1 MTAHPPE
8 APARPAQGLSFEQ
21 SVPCSLAHRRAI
33 GEVFVADSLQD
44 EDGDIHLALQ
54 LPRAHTLW
62 FDRAVARHDTFS
74 VAEAARQ
81 GSFVA
86 IHRHL
91 GVPVGLPFTLQ
102 RFAFRVP
109 DLAPYA
115 DDGASPLEG
124 VLRYR
129 VGDRKKRGAD
139 FSELSLEGEVTVDG
153 ATAMTLTADVVF
165 MPAEDYEA
173 LRAFQLSRKPAARTA
188 TAPADAPAPLEPS
201 EVGRLD
207 RRNVVIADTGASGD
221 GGTRF
226 AYAVDRTHPSFFD
239 HDYDHV
245 PGPFIVEGFRQAAA
259 VAAHRAGALASPAA
273 AVVACSTHFTGFGE
287 FGSDLECSASE
298 PEDLGAG
305 RVAVD
310 VGLHQ
315 FGKRL
320 AEGRIELA
328 PHPER

>member
-1 MTAHPPE
+1 MTAPIAEP
-8 APARPAQGLSFEQ
+8 PARPVESLSFEQ
-21 SVPCSLAHRRAI
+21 SVPCSIAHRRAI
-33 GEVFVADSLQD
+33 GEVFVTDSVQA
-44 EDGDIHLALQ
+44 EDGDVFLAIQ
-54 LPRAHTLW
+54 LPRAHSLW
-62 FDRAVARHDTFS
+62 FDRTVARHDTFS

-91 GVPVGLPFTLQ
+91 GVAVGLPFTLQ
-102 RFAFRVP
+102 RFAFDVP

-115 DDGASPLEG
+115 DDGATPLEG

-129 VGDRKKRGAD
+129 VADQNKRGSD
-139 FSELSLEGEVTVDG
+139 FSELTLRGEVSIGG

-173 LRAFQLSRKPAARTA
+173 LRAFQLSRKPATPPEAVPTPEPLS
-188 TAPADAPAPLEPS
+188 PAQ
-201 EVGRLD
+201 VGRLD
-207 RRNVVIADTGASGD
+207 RRNVVIADSDSPDED
-221 GGTRF
+221 GRTRF

-259 VAAHRAGALASPAA
+259 VTAHRSGALDSPEA

-287 FGSDLECSASE
+287 FGSLLECAVSE
-298 PEDLGAG
+298 PVRVAG
-305 RVAVD
+305 GRIAVD
-310 VGLHQ
+310 VGLYQ
-315 FGKRL
+315 FGKHL
-320 AEGRIELA
+320 AGGRVELA
-328 PHPER
+328 AGTAS